1 MRIHHLLFAVL
12 SPILLLLN
20 MSCGGGSGAPAPPA
34 PPAIGVTLSASSL
47 TLFPDGATASVDVTV
62 SRPSGLTG
70 SVTLQT
76 SILPPGITA
85 QVESPG
91 SGNTGKVTFSA
102 MPQQG
107 GSGTHPVVIRA
118 NSGSSNGSA
127 NLSLAVGITASI
139 GASVTRR
146 IDLFMST
153 SFQPASWTDRF
164 FINHPEATIPLD
176 ELNPQ
181 HINVQVLERDIPQ
194 LTAATFN
201 SAGRWDFNF
210 IDGILNPVFTA
221 GDHSPLYQIAMGP
234 TFMYNLSNP
243 QMGLRD
249 GTYQEFA
256 DYCVRLVKYYNKDGF
271 IDADGHLHVS
281 QYAQTWPITY
291 WGIYNEPNINGFTAQ
306 QYVDMYN
313 AVVPQMLSEDPTL
326 KFVAV
331 ELADFGNEPQRYLP
345 TFVNQVT
352 APVDVVATHYYS
364 SCNQRDADQMLLDT
378 VPDFASRVSYI
389 YSQLQSKPA
398 LANVPV
404 WVTENNV
411 NADWDRGGGISNCN
425 APQPFV
431 TDQRGSSAFF
441 AGWRPY
447 VFSRLAQANAR
458 ALHHWGFHADR
469 QYGEVDG
476 GTAQKF
482 LSYWVDYWLGRYF
495 PSPPGSDVLQFTA
508 SDTATVEIL
517 PTIRDDG
524 TIVIMIANHAVASST
539 DNNAAGA
546 PRTVRLNL
554 SALWPLTWA
563 TQLTIDART
572 NTATGPVPMEITPA
586 EQMEITLPGYG
597 VTFLEMK

>member
-1 MRIHHLLFAVL
+1 MRNLFPAFFG
-12 SPILLLLN
+12 SILLLVN

-34 PPAIGVTLSASSL
+34 PPAIGVTLSAPSL
-47 TLFPDGATASVDVTV
+47 TIFPDGATASVDVTV
-62 SRPSGLTG
+62 NRPSGVTG

-76 SILPPGITA
+76 SILPAGITA

-102 MPQQG
+102 TPQQG
-107 GSGTHPVVIRA
+107 GAGTHLVVIRA
-118 NSGSSNGSA
+118 SSGSSNGSA
-127 NLSLAVGITASI
+127 NLSLTVGIAATVGS
-139 GASVTRR
+139 SVSNRR
-146 IDLFMST
+146 IDMFMST

-164 FINHPEATIPLD
+164 FINHPEATMPLD

-181 HINVQVLERDIPQ
+181 HLNVQVLERDIPQ
-194 LTAATFN
+194 LTEATPT
-201 SAGRWDFNF
+201 SVGRWDFTN
-210 IDGILNPVFTA
+210 IDGILNPIFTA
-221 GDHSPLYQIAMGP
+221 GDNSPLYQVAMGP
-234 TFMYNLSNP
+234 AFMYNGGNP

-249 GTYQEFA
+249 ATYQEFA
-256 DYCVRLVKYYNKDGF
+256 DYCARLVKYYNKDGF
-271 IDADGHLHVS
+271 TDADGHHHVS
-281 QYAQTWPITY
+281 TFASTWPITY

-313 AVVPQMLSEDPTL
+313 VVVPQMLSEDPTL

-331 ELADFGNEPQRYLP
+331 ELADFGNQPQQYLP
-345 TFVNQVT
+345 TFVNNVT
-352 APVDVVATHYYS
+352 EQVDVVATHYYS
-364 SCNQRDADQMLLDT
+364 SCNQRDTDQMLLDT
-378 VPDFASRVSYI
+378 VPDFASRVEYI
-389 YSQLQSKPA
+389 YSQLEPNPA

-425 APQPFV
+425 APQAFV

-447 VFSRLAQANAR
+447 VFSRLAQAGAR

-495 PSPPGSDVLQFTA
+495 PSPPGSGVLQFTA
-508 SDTATVEIL
+508 SDTSTVEIL
-517 PTIRDDG
+517 PTIWDDG
-524 TIVIMIANHAVASST
+524 TVVIMIANHAVANPT

-554 SALWPLTWA
+554 SALWPLAWGS
-563 TQLTIDART
+563 QLTIDAGT
-572 NTATGPVPMEITPA
+572 NVATGPIALPVTPG

-597 VTFLEMK
+597 VTFLQLK